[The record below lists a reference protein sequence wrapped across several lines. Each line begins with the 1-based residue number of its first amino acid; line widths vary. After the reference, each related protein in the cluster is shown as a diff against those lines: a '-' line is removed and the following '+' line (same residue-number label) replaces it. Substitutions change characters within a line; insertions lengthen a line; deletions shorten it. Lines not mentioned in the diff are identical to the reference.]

1 MTEFAKYVSEDT
13 ITRPPR
19 HLKTST
25 LVAFNFDKNETLLR
39 QEGYLPLQYDD
50 EPNQLS
56 ANCYWKP
63 QYELCSETIQ
73 EENDEGQFVDVNQ
86 QYIQVHWVEEE
97 IQEGE
102 ED

>member
-1 MTEFAKYVSEDT
+1 MTEFAKYVSENE
-13 ITRPPR
+13 IIRPR
-19 HLKTST
+19 KHLKTPN
-25 LVAFNFDKNETLLR
+25 LIAFNFDKNETLLR
-39 QEGYLPLQYDD
+39 QEGYLPLQYD
-50 EPNQLS
+50 EQTEAQEGYVL
-56 ANCYWKP
+56 KP

-97 IQEGE
+97 VTN